1 MGLPNIQLYS
11 TSSLIN
17 AVWEVTPGYV
27 SYALYSSPTG
37 LAGTFTLVRENIP
50 NIPSLGKRLVSFAFA
65 RSSIGYQEAN
75 TFYLMLQGVTPLSTV
90 ETGEVRIVPSC
101 VGQKVDAGAMNS
113 PITASENKS
122 LKVGTEAIQL
132 ELSHDVKFL
141 EVFNNTD
148 EEVLYVEV
156 SGIAATTTRSMPV
169 YPKVYYTVFRN
180 ISKDTGISMISSAG
194 TIDARIVV
202 HY

>member
-17 AVWEVTPGYV
+17 AVWEVTPGYS
-27 SYALYSSPTG
+27 SYSLYSSATG
-37 LAGTFTLVRENIP
+37 LTGTFTLIRENIP
-50 NIPSLGKRLVSFAFA
+50 NIPSLGKRLVNFSFA
-65 RSSIGYQEAN
+65 RSSIGYQESN
-75 TFYLMLQGVTPLSTV
+75 TFYLMLQGLTTSSTV
-90 ETGEVRIVPSC
+90 DTGDVRVVPSC
-101 VGQKVDAGAMNS
+101 VDQKVDAGAMNS

-122 LKVGTEAIQL
+122 LKVGTEAVKL
-132 ELSHDVKFL
+132 VLSHDVKFL

-156 SGIAATTTRSMPV
+156 SGIDATTTRSMPV

-180 ISKDTGISMISSAG
+180 ISKDTGISLVSSAG